1 MGYVTPAD
9 HAVVLDAYAAIR
21 CPVKVQNYYDAT
33 IRLPEGSSGYG
44 VRGSSDVQ
52 QELFGGRE
60 LIDRTLAALAALP
73 GTVDLRLLADED
85 YTVAQDATSDAV
97 RAGAPVIVAPKLP
110 IDRRGHRRG
119 SPSALVRG
127 ADRTNGRSGYLPV
140 QVRSKRMLERHSR
153 PAQQSASLIGT
164 PSPASALDLTDARF
178 RTGRED
184 DQLHIA
190 HFWRLLEAAGWQASG
205 EPMGGIIGAD
215 LLRRTFFSDGEFAG
229 MDALALNPAG
239 PRGMSAVVWV
249 MLTRKQIRTFSRT
262 APEGWKERSA
272 LERYDH
278 EHGFRVKVAET
289 ARKRSG
295 QPGDPH
301 RMVTPI
307 FVRECSFCAWWAV
320 CAPLMGADDLSVQ
333 IDKSPLD
340 VREISVLRSLG
351 VRSVHDLVGADL
363 DELLPRYLPEVR
375 HRDSAEQ
382 RLRLAARRSRMI
394 ANGTQLERTTDGP
407 IPLPQAPLE
416 IDWDIETSAA
426 DRIYLW
432 GFLVHDR
439 SRPDDDGTYHP
450 FATFAEQ
457 TAADEVT
464 LARRAMTWLTEL
476 LTEHPDAHVFHY
488 SDYEM
493 VRLAKL
499 AATSSD
505 DTLLRALGLV
515 RGRHVDLF
523 QTMRT
528 HYFAA
533 HGLSLKVVANT
544 ATGFSWRDDT
554 PGGLNS
560 QSWFLE
566 AIHGADEQT
575 RTEARQRVL
584 DYNEDDVRATRVL
597 RDWLRTQP

>member
-1 MGYVTPAD
+1 MTPAD
-9 HAVVLDAYAAIR
+9 SAVMLDAYAAIR

-33 IRLPEGSSGYG
+33 VKLPEGASGYG

-60 LIDRTLAALAALP
+60 VIDRTLDALAALP

-85 YTVAQDATSDAV
+85 FTVAQDATRDAV
-97 RAGAPVIVAPKLP
+97 RGGAPVIVAPKLP
-110 IDRRGHRRG
+110 VDRRGHRRG

-127 ADRTNGRSGYLPV
+127 TDRANGRPGYLPV
-140 QVRSKRMLERHSR
+140 QVRSRRMLERHSR
-153 PAQQSASLIGT
+153 PAQQSASPIGT
-164 PSPASALDLTDARF
+164 PSPASALFLTNAQF

-184 DQLHIA
+184 DQLHVA

-205 EPMGGIIGAD
+205 EPMAGIIGSD
-215 LLRRTFFSDGEFAG
+215 SLRRTFFNDGELAG
-229 MDALALNPAG
+229 VDALALNPAG
-239 PRGMSAVVWV
+239 SRGTAAVVWT

-262 APEGWKERSA
+262 APEGWKKRSA

-289 ARKRSG
+289 ARKRTGEPS
-295 QPGDPH
+295 DPH

-307 FVRECSFCAWWAV
+307 FVRECSFCPWWAV
-320 CAPLMGADDLSVQ
+320 CAPEMGADDLSVQ

-351 VRSVHDLVGADL
+351 VRSVHDLGSADL
-363 DELLPRYLPEVR
+363 DALLPRYLPEVR
-375 HRDSAEQ
+375 HRDGAEQ
-382 RLRLAARRSRMI
+382 RLQLAARRSRMI
-394 ANGTQLERTTDGP
+394 AHGTHLERTTAGP
-407 IPLPQAPLE
+407 IPLPQAQIE

-432 GFLVHDR
+432 GFLVRDR
-439 SRPDDDGTYHP
+439 SRPDDEGAYHP
-450 FATFAEQ
+450 FVTFADQ
-457 TAADEVT
+457 TAADEAA
-464 LARRAMTWLTEL
+464 LARRAMTWLAEL

-493 VRLAKL
+493 VHLAKL
-499 AATSSD
+499 AGTSSD
-505 DTLLRALGLV
+505 DTLARALDLI
-515 RGRHVDLF
+515 RRRHVDLF

-528 HYFAA
+528 HYFGA
-533 HGLSLKVVANT
+533 HGLSLKVVAST
-544 ATGFSWRDDT
+544 AAGFSWRDDT

-560 QSWFLE
+560 QSWFLD
-566 AIHGADEQT
+566 ATHGADEQT
-575 RTEARQRVL
+575 RAEARQRVL
-584 DYNEDDVRATRVL
+584 NYNEDDVRATRVL
-597 RDWLRTQP
+597 RDWLRTQA